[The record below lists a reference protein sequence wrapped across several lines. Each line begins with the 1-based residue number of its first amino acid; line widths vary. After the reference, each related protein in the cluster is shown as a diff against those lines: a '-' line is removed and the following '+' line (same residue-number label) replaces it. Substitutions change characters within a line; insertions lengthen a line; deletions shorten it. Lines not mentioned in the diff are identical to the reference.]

1 MRAMNIRSCYM
12 ETRFTWDLV
21 KAERNQRVHG
31 ISFET
36 AKEVFD
42 DPNHVAGD
50 NYFIESEGE
59 QRYQLI
65 GMTRNSALLLVV
77 FVDRSEPDVEV
88 IHLISARKAVDYEKS
103 IYEDQFR

>member
-1 MRAMNIRSCYM
+1 M
-12 ETRFTWDLV
+12 RFTWDLA

-50 NYFIESEGE
+50 NYFIEGEGE
-59 QRYQLI
+59 QRYQII
-65 GMTRNSALLLVV
+65 GMTKGLALLLVV
-77 FVDRSEPDVEV
+77 FVDRSDRDVEV
-88 IHLISARKAVDYEKS
+88 IHLISARRAVDYEKN

>member
-1 MRAMNIRSCYM
+1 M
-12 ETRFTWDLV
+12 ETRFTWDSA
-21 KAERNQRVHG
+21 KAERNQRIHG

-42 DPNHVAGD
+42 DPNHVAGE

-65 GMTRNSALLLVV
+65 GMSKNLALLLVV
-77 FVDRSEPDVEV
+77 FVDRSGRDVEV
-88 IHLISARKAVDYEKS
+88 IHLISARRAVDYEKS

>member
-1 MRAMNIRSCYM
+1 M
-12 ETRFTWDLV
+12 ETRFTWDSA
-21 KAERNQRVHG
+21 KAERNQRIHG

-42 DPNHVAGD
+42 DPNHVAGE

-65 GMTRNSALLLVV
+65 GMSKSLALLLVV
-77 FVDRSEPDVEV
+77 FVDRSGRGAEV
-88 IHLISARKAVDYEKS
+88 IHLISARRAVDYEKS
-103 IYEDQFR
+103 IYQDQFR